1 MKYVIFFICAASFV
15 SSCLNGRI
23 NELSNAA
30 LTGCKD
36 AVTLSI
42 TLCGAIAF
50 WSGIMNIANRSG
62 MVSFL
67 SKILFR
73 PLSFLFPGIKKNG
86 KAMQYIV
93 LNFISNLLGLGN
105 ASTPLGINAMRELK
119 EEEKCDKT
127 ASRNMIMLVVMNTA
141 SIQFFP
147 STIVALRASHGALN
161 AADIV
166 PCVWIVSL
174 CSLSISIISV
184 ILFGKITARRNKSNE

>member
-1 MKYVIFFICAASFV
+1 MKYLILFMCAASLAA
-15 SSCLNGRI
+15 SCLSGRI

-36 AVTLSI
+36 AVSLSI

-50 WSGIMNIANRSG
+50 WSGIMNIASRSG
-62 MVSFL
+62 IVSFL

-73 PLSFLFPGIKKNG
+73 PLSILFPGIKKDG
-86 KAMQYIV
+86 KAMHCIV
-93 LNFISNLLGLGN
+93 LNFISNFLGLGN

-119 EEEKCDKT
+119 EEEKCNKT

-147 STIVALRASHGALN
+147 STIVTLRAAHGAGN

-166 PCVWIVSL
+166 PCVWIVSI
-174 CSLSISIISV
+174 CSLSLSVISV
-184 ILFGKITARRNKSNE
+184 FLFGKISSRRNKTNE

>member
-1 MKYVIFFICAASFV
+1 
-15 SSCLNGRI
+15 
-23 NELSNAA
+23 
-30 LTGCKD
+30 
-36 AVTLSI
+36 
-42 TLCGAIAF
+42 
-50 WSGIMNIANRSG
+50 
-62 MVSFL
+62 
-67 SKILFR
+67 
-73 PLSFLFPGIKKNG
+73 
-86 KAMQYIV
+86 MQYIV

-161 AADIV
+161 AADIT